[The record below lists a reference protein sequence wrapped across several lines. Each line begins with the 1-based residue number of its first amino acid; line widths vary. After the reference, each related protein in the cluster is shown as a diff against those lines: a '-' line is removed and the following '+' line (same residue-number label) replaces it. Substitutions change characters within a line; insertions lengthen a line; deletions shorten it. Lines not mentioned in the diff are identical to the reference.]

1 MIDNKTIQ
9 QQLQNNL
16 NDKLRSGAYVR
27 VLKESGFYEALFGLS
42 LSFDVISPE
51 VITGE
56 SNLLS
61 NEKFLKMQKVSQ
73 TLAFKQGGHN
83 KFLESMQVWM
93 LIRGSLSFWKQF
105 DTYRVGITKQSE
117 STMHTLKKRQLTK
130 QDFTKETFVFPNIKN
145 LSIDEMRDN
154 LPSGFLECRVVNT
167 NYKTLQNIIH
177 QRQCHK
183 SQKWKTFVEMLL
195 KQVQHPEFLVNNQG
209 E

>member
-61 NEKFLKMQKVSQ
+61 NEKFLKMQKVAQ
-73 TLAFKQGGHN
+73 TLAFKGGGHN
-83 KFLESMQVWM
+83 KFLESMQVWL

-105 DTYRVGITKQSE
+105 DTYRVGTTKQSE
-117 STMHTLKKRQLTK
+117 STMHTLRKRVLTEN
-130 QDFTKETFVFPNIKN
+130 DFTKETFCIPTINQNF
-145 LSIDEMRDN
+145 SIDEMRDS
-154 LPSGFLECRVVNT
+154 LPSGFLESRMVNV
-167 NYKTLQNIIH
+167 NYKTLQNIIF
-177 QRQCHK
+177 QRQNHRSK
-183 SQKWKTFVEMLL
+183 KWNTFIEMLL
-195 KQVQHPEFLVNNQG
+195 KQVQHPEFLIQTN
-209 E
+209 

>member
-27 VLKESGFYEALFGLS
+27 VVRESGFYEALFGLS

-61 NEKFLKMQKVSQ
+61 NEKFLKMQKVAQ
-73 TLAFKQGGHN
+73 TLAFRQGGHN

-117 STMHTLKKRQLTK
+117 STMHTLRKRQLTE
-130 QDFTKETFVFPNIKN
+130 QDFTKETFCIPTITQNFNV
-145 LSIDEMRDN
+145 DEMRDN
-154 LPSGFLECRVVNT
+154 VPSGFLESRMVNV

-177 QRQCHK
+177 QRKNHK
-183 SQKWKTFVEMLL
+183 SKKWNTFIEMLL
-195 KQVQHPEFLVNNQG
+195 QQVEHPEYLIQTN
-209 E
+209 

>member
-61 NEKFLKMQKVSQ
+61 NEKFLKMQKVAQ

-83 KFLESMQVWM
+83 KFLEHMQAWL

-105 DTYRVGITKQSE
+105 DTYRCGISKQSE

-154 LPSGFLECRVVNT
+154 VPSGFLESRVVNT
-167 NYKTLQNIIH
+167 NYKTLQNIVT
-177 QRQCHK
+177 QRKNHK
-183 SQKWKTFVEMLL
+183 SKKWNTFIEMLL
-195 KQVQHPEFLVNNQG
+195 KQVQHPEFLIQTN
-209 E
+209 

>member
-27 VLKESGFYEALFGLS
+27 VVRESGFYEALFGLS

-61 NEKFLKMQKVSQ
+61 NEKFLKMQKVAQ

-117 STMHTLKKRQLTK
+117 STMHTLKKRQLTE
-130 QDFTKETFVFPNIKN
+130 QSFTKETFCIPTINH

-154 LPSGFLECRVVNT
+154 LPSGFLESRMVNV

-177 QRQCHK
+177 QRKNHK
-183 SQKWKTFVEMLL
+183 SKKWNTFIEMLL
-195 KQVQHPEFLVNNQG
+195 QQVEHPEYLIQTN
-209 E
+209 